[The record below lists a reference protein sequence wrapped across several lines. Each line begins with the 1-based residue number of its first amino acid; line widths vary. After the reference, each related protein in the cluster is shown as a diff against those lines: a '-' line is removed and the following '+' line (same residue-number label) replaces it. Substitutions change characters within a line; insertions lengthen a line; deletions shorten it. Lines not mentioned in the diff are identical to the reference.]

1 MPLAATELVPHIPYL
16 RRYGQRMTGNPDAA
30 DDLVQATMERALRVI
45 ADYRPIGNLQGWL
58 VTIMRNQFHTQYRA
72 EQRRAA
78 WVARAAQ
85 AAWKQPP
92 DQYDACLL
100 GELMQVIGQMPRG
113 QRAVVNAVCV
123 EGSTYS
129 QASVE
134 LQVPIG
140 TVRSRMARARA
151 RLEAL

>member
-1 MPLAATELVPHIPYL
+1 MPLAAAELVPHIPYL
-16 RRYGQRMTGNPDAA
+16 RRYGQRMTGNADAA

-45 ADYRPIGNLQGWL
+45 AEYRPIGNLQGWL
-58 VTIMRNQFHTQYRA
+58 VTIMRNQFRTQYRA

-78 WVARAAQ
+78 WVARATMIRRGQ
-85 AAWKQPP
+85 AP

-100 GELMQVIGQMPRG
+100 RELMAVIRQMPRG
-113 QRAVVNAVCV
+113 QRAVINAVCFG
-123 EGSTYS
+123 GSTYD
-129 QASVE
+129 QASAE